1 MQIAYRPD
9 IDGLRAVAV
18 LSVLGFHF
26 FPEWFPGGYIGVDV
40 FFVIS
45 GYLITSILIKEHDA
59 GSWSIASFYARRILR
74 IFPALILVLLFC
86 LLLGWHVLLADEYK
100 QLGKHIAAGAGFF
113 SNIALWQEAGYFDRS
128 SELKPLLHL
137 WSLGIEE
144 QFYIFWPLIL
154 WAAWQYRGKLTVITA
169 ALALASLIAGGFL
182 VFQDRIQAFYS
193 PFTRGW
199 ELLAGAILAIYRGK
213 ITPSGILSI
222 HRRLAQFASAVVLM
236 GSFLFLTEA
245 MPFPG
250 FLAIIPVLTTV
261 ILIDTNSGNAAG
273 NYFLSWKPLVWVGLI
288 SYPLYL
294 WHWPLLSFA
303 RILNSDAPSAQLR
316 FLLILISFLL
326 AGLTYWFVEK
336 PLRRIRQRWFIATLA
351 SILFLIGLLG
361 FNVFVRDGLERIR
374 YKRMIEVN
382 EQTNIDFIDFE
393 KIGLITDAKC
403 DKPFRFPEKDVCLTF
418 NPSKPVTVA
427 VVGDSHALHAYWGLA
442 RAFAKDGL
450 NLKVYGKGACVPF
463 LDHVTPGDAAHC
475 QPFMN
480 ATLKDIAEDKRIQS
494 VALVYRGR
502 YLKEGSAKAEIDA
515 YSQKLNATISMLER
529 SGKKVYYFLPI
540 VEPGFDPRLCTGVLP
555 LGRKPPQSCVIDE
568 IQDTLK
574 WAELGRLVHQI
585 QFDHPHVKV
594 INPNKYLCKDQS
606 CPIIMN
612 NRSIFKDDNHLSYF
626 GSILIGDQLK
636 LN

>member
-169 ALALASLIAGGFL
+169 VLALASLIAGGFL
-182 VFQDRIQAFYS
+182 VWEDKTQAFYS
-193 PFTRGW
+193 PMTRGW
-199 ELLAGAILAIYRGK
+199 ELLSGSILAIHGGRVKFPNIASTHQSMIQLG
-213 ITPSGILSI
+213 SI
-222 HRRLAQFASAVVLM
+222 FVFVISV
-236 GSFLFLTEA
+236 LFLNEA

-250 FLAIIPVLTTV
+250 FLALIPVIITA
-261 ILIDTNSGNAAG
+261 ILITTTTKGTFG
-273 NYFLSWKPLVWVGLI
+273 HHILSWKPLVLIGLI

-294 WHWPLLSFA
+294 WHWPLLSFT
-303 RILNSDAPSAQLR
+303 RILTSHSPTVELR
-316 FLLILISFLL
+316 FLLLIASLLL
-326 AGLTYWFVEK
+326 AIVTYWFVEK
-336 PLRRIRQRWFIATLA
+336 PMRGLRKRWLIALLA
-351 SILFLIGLLG
+351 SILALIGALG
-361 FNVFVRDGLERIR
+361 FNVFSRDGLERIR
-374 YKRMIEVN
+374 YKRMIELS
-382 EQTNIDFIDFE
+382 EDASIDFTDFE
-393 KIGLITDAKC
+393 KVGLITDIKC
-403 DKPFRFPEKDVCLTF
+403 ETPFRFPEKDVCLIAD
-418 NPSKPVTVA
+418 PSKPVSAA

-442 RAFAKDGL
+442 RAFEKHGL

-463 LDHVTPGDAAHC
+463 LDHISSGDSAHC

-480 ATLKDIAEDKRIQS
+480 LTLKNIAQDPRINA
-494 VALVYRGR
+494 VVLIHRGR
-502 YLKEGSAKAEIDA
+502 YLKESSSQSEIDA
-515 YSQKLNATISMLER
+515 YKQQLDRTISMLER
-529 SGKKVYYFLPI
+529 ANKKIYYFMPV
-540 VEPGFDPRLCTGVLP
+540 VEPGFDPRLCIGALP
-555 LGRKPPQSCVIDE
+555 LGRKRPESCVIDE
-568 IQDTLK
+568 AQDAVKWLK
-574 WAELGRLVHQI
+574 LKNIIAEVYSS
-585 QFDHPHVKV
+585 HPDISIVD
-594 INPNKYLCKDQS
+594 PNVYLCKDYK
-606 CPIIMN
+606 CPIILN
-612 NRSIFKDDNHLSYF
+612 GRSVFKDENHLSYF
-626 GSILIGDQLK
+626 GSLLIGDQIN